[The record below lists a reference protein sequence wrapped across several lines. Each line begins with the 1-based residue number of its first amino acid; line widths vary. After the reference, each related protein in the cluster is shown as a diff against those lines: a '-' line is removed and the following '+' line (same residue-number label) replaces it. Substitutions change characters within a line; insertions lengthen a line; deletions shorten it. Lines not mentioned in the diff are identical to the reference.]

1 MPLTVQVC
9 TPIPDEKGQFG
20 TRRGRLTFEWV
31 FARKELLDPLTT
43 TVVNR
48 WSLGHTVDDARNTSA
63 EWAVDAGHDFIFFL
77 DWDCVCHPETLHH
90 LVQRMLNYPEYDV
103 ASAVYCCR
111 HRNYPAPLVYFGDD
125 FKIGYNWTV
134 GDVLTSEEHGLTG
147 FGCGAMLIRTS
158 LFPKLS
164 KPWFKT
170 TKPLSG
176 GGETEDLY
184 FLKKARQEV
193 GAKFLAD
200 TSLLPWH
207 IDPATGISYNL
218 PHDSLPITRWRERSG
233 AGENAL
239 PYRPNIGGWAEKDVA
254 RHINIGLNMTNCGEM
269 PKEIEP

>member
-1 MPLTVQVC
+1 MPLSVLLT
-9 TPIPDEKGQFG
+9 TPIPDEQGPQG
-20 TRRGRLTFEWV
+20 PRRGRLCFEWMY
-31 FARKELLDPLTT
+31 ARKELLDPLTT
-43 TVVNR
+43 TVVNH
-48 WSLGHTVDDARNTSA
+48 WSLGHTIDDARNTAAQTAIGSGCDY
-63 EWAVDAGHDFIFFL
+63 VMML
-77 DWDCVCHPETLHH
+77 DWDVCCHPETLHH
-90 LVQRMLNYPEYDV
+90 LVQRLLNYPEYDV

-218 PHDSLPITRWRERSG
+218 PHDSLPIKRWRERSG